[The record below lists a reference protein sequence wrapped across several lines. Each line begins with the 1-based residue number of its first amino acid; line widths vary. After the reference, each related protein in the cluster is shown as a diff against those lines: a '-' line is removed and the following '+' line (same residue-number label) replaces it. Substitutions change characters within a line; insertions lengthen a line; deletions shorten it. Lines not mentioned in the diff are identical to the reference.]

1 MSEQNVTEPSEG
13 ASTSVAMPSDRR
25 FACRGQNCGKTF
37 KSMSSRSNHMKKCA
51 EALKTSPKKLAKKKG
66 ERFSCRFCNKGFN
79 SRSSCYR
86 HKKESCAASS
96 LFRGEPVK
104 LKKKKGKSEFPCR
117 HCSRVF
123 DRSKK
128 LEKHIEVKHTDRTLY
143 NCCNCGR
150 DFRRND
156 FFQKHL
162 QICQGSNELPT
173 FVEFRRN
180 TDMTSE
186 NSTDP
191 HSVVEEVIYNADS
204 SCDDLQLIESPLLKK
219 WKIMQGALMMKII
232 EGENSL
238 EFSCAIDEE
247 TYHVGRPCEED
258 YV

>member
-1 MSEQNVTEPSEG
+1 MSEQSEG
-13 ASTSVAMPSDRR
+13 ASTSAAMPSGRR

-79 SRSSCYR
+79 SQSSCYR
-86 HKKESCAASS
+86 HQKESCAASS

-104 LKKKKGKSEFPCR
+104 LKKKKGKSEFPCQ

-204 SCDDLQLIESPLLKK
+204 SCDDTSTDRICVKVGPPLHWAPRHTPSQRPSCRHTPLNAVDGVQRPMTAPSVGGILK
-219 WKIMQGALMMKII
+219 
-232 EGENSL
+232 
-238 EFSCAIDEE
+238 
-247 TYHVGRPCEED
+247 
-258 YV
+258 